1 MLQHYCM
8 GFVMFIVLLVPTV
21 NHKYPDSKV
30 HGANMG
36 PTWVLSAPD
45 GPYVG
50 PMDLAIWVLCSPI
63 VTLYQIYFLTRI
75 FYRDVSGFAT
85 HFPCSDW
92 WPGLTHWG
100 WVTHICVGNVTIIGS
115 DNGLT
120 PNRHQAIIW
129 TNAGIL
135 VIDLLGTN
143 FSAILI

>member
-75 FYRDVSGFAT
+75 FYRGVSGFAT
-85 HFPCSDW
+85 RFPCSDW

-100 WVTHICVGNVTIIGS
+100 WVTHIYVGNVTIIGS